1 MVLANRAKLQNSRS
15 LVRVF
20 GGLNETYACSEAE
33 YSAGVNFSAR
43 DFPALSTRKPRRKLR
58 ELTGLNGMYHLNGLL
73 TVCGKDLI
81 YTPDADGANPVTCT
95 EAVTDGKKALVGIG
109 TKILIFPDKVAF
121 DTADGSV
128 SALGAVWQAEGQSVQ
143 FAPCDAAGKVYEVS
157 GYGKEEPEKPAD
169 GQLFLKVED
178 EEHPWASTSTLEEY
192 SASSGSWT
200 AVPLEYCRITAAGAQ
215 ELFAQWDTV
224 TVAGTAAKQAG
235 MWEELDGDLVV
246 YDVQENALRV
256 ISSETRRMNRLVR
269 RILDSSRIQDQY
281 QSTNSCQLRFDIVE
295 TMARVMISL
304 EGRINSHG
312 LDIDVQFP
320 DTPTIV
326 WGDPDSVTQVC
337 YNLLDNAINFSAR
350 GTAIRLSIQTKGR
363 KAYVSVRNMGETI
376 PPEELDKIFDRFHK
390 SDRSRSLDKEGV
402 GLGLYIVKTILN
414 SLKETITV
422 TSENGVTEFT
432 FTLTL
437 AE

>member
-128 SALGAVWQAEGQSVQ
+128 SALGAVWQAKGQSVQ
-143 FAPCDAAGKVYEVS
+143 FAPCDAAGKAYEVS

-215 ELFAQWDTV
+215 RLFAQWDTV
-224 TVAGTAAKQAG
+224 TVQGTAAQQAG
-235 MWEELDGDLVV
+235 MWTKLDGDLVV
-246 YDVQENALRV
+246 YDVLENGLRV
-256 ISSETRRMNRLVR
+256 RVNPEGDHVYGTLV
-269 RILDSSRIQDQY
+269 
-281 QSTNSCQLRFDIVE
+281 QSAESAQWTSQLRRQGDTQLCGE
-295 TMARVMISL
+295 HAGADGTPRAGSGLRYRVRQPGMGL
-304 EGRINSHG
+304 QQQGKRDLCLPLRRPHQLVFLPGHCGRQLRSDGGQRWCVYRRGHMHG
-312 LDIDVQFP
+312 LCAV
-320 DTPTIV
+320 
-326 WGDPDSVTQVC
+326 
-337 YNLLDNAINFSAR
+337 L
-350 GTAIRLSIQTKGR
+350 
-363 KAYVSVRNMGETI
+363 
-376 PPEELDKIFDRFHK
+376 
-390 SDRSRSLDKEGV
+390 
-402 GLGLYIVKTILN
+402 
-414 SLKETITV
+414 
-422 TSENGVTEFT
+422 
-432 FTLTL
+432 
-437 AE
+437 

>member
-143 FAPCDAAGKVYEVS
+143 FAPCDAAGKAYEVS

-215 ELFAQWDTV
+215 RLFAQWDTV
-224 TVAGTAAKQAG
+224 TV
-235 MWEELDGDLVV
+235 
-246 YDVQENALRV
+246 
-256 ISSETRRMNRLVR
+256 
-269 RILDSSRIQDQY
+269 
-281 QSTNSCQLRFDIVE
+281 
-295 TMARVMISL
+295 
-304 EGRINSHG
+304 
-312 LDIDVQFP
+312 P
-320 DTPTIV
+320 
-326 WGDPDSVTQVC
+326 
-337 YNLLDNAINFSAR
+337 
-350 GTAIRLSIQTKGR
+350 
-363 KAYVSVRNMGETI
+363 VSYT
-376 PPEELDKIFDRFHK
+376 H
-390 SDRSRSLDKEGV
+390 
-402 GLGLYIVKTILN
+402 
-414 SLKETITV
+414 
-422 TSENGVTEFT
+422 
-432 FTLTL
+432 LTL
-437 AE
+437 PTT

>member
-1 MVLANRAKLQNSRS
+1 MALANRAGLKNTRTLLRA
-15 LVRVF
+15 F
-20 GGLNETYACSEAE
+20 GGLNETYSCTEAE
-33 YSAGVNFSAR
+33 CSSGKNFSAR
-43 DFPALSTRKPRRKLR
+43 NFPALSTRKPRRKLR

-143 FAPCDAAGKVYEVS
+143 FAPCDAAGKAYEVS

-215 ELFAQWDTV
+215 RLFAQWDTV
-224 TVAGTAAKQAG
+224 TVQGTAAQQAG
-235 MWEELDGDLVV
+235 MWTKLDGDLVV
-246 YDVQENALRV
+246 YDVLENGLRV
-256 ISSETRRMNRLVR
+256 RVSPEGDHVYGTLVQSAESAQWTSLDGKETRSFAVSTPVRMERRVPDLDYVTECMGLQQQGKRDLCLPLRRPHQLVFLPGHCGR
-269 RILDSSRIQDQY
+269 
-281 QSTNSCQLRFDIVE
+281 QLR
-295 TMARVMISL
+295 
-304 EGRINSHG
+304 
-312 LDIDVQFP
+312 
-320 DTPTIV
+320 
-326 WGDPDSVTQVC
+326 
-337 YNLLDNAINFSAR
+337 
-350 GTAIRLSIQTKGR
+350 
-363 KAYVSVRNMGETI
+363 
-376 PPEELDKIFDRFHK
+376 
-390 SDRSRSLDKEGV
+390 SDG
-402 GLGLYIVKTILN
+402 GQ
-414 SLKETITV
+414 
-422 TSENGVTEFT
+422 
-432 FTLTL
+432 
-437 AE
+437 